1 MRLHQDVL
9 RRIQQVANPAVP
21 FHRLSEVEKH
31 QIERIACAAAGL
43 VGSADGTI
51 DLQLGAN
58 ALNETVQTADA

>member
-1 MRLHQDVL
+1 MRLHHDVL
-9 RRIQQVANPAVP
+9 RRIQRAVSPAIP
-21 FHRLSEVEKH
+21 FEHLSEVEKH